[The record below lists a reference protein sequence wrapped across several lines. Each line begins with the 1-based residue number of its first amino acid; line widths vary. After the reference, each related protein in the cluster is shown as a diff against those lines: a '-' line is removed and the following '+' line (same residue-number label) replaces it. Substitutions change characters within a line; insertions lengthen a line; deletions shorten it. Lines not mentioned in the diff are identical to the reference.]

1 MDANT
6 FPLVSAPS
14 GWLFDFQRL
23 GDGLSLDLYV
33 GLLDRQVNH
42 TQGLGPESHAEIAL
56 FCFWLDPR
64 RFCNWRLMELDKY
77 YYPKTDVQFLAL
89 INCE

>member
-42 TQGLGPESHAEIAL
+42 TQGLGPESDA
-56 FCFWLDPR
+56 
-64 RFCNWRLMELDKY
+64 
-77 YYPKTDVQFLAL
+77 
-89 INCE
+89 